1 MERNVITVQT
11 KAEILRE
18 LLENQV
24 SAAELSER
32 YHVNINSIYNWRK
45 QLFEAAADIFS
56 NKQQKTT
63 QKDQSQIARLQE
75 QLRDKDSLIAE
86 LAQDNIVLKKKSN
99 GMI

>member
-1 MERNVITVQT
+1 MERNVITAQT

-63 QKDQSQIARLQE
+63 QKDQSQIARMQE

-86 LAQDNIVLKKKSN
+86 LAQDNIALKKKSN

>member
-1 MERNVITVQT
+1 MERNVITAQT

-63 QKDQSQIARLQE
+63 QKDQSQIARMQE